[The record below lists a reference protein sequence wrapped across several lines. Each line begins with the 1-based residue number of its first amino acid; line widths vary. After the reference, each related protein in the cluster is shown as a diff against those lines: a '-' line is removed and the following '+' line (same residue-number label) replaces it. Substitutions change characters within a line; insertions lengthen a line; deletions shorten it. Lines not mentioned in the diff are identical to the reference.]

1 MYTKLKRF
9 ERSLKPIYQP
19 FKHQSEA
26 FEAVKDKEY
35 FGIFHEQGLG
45 KTKIAIDLALHWLE
59 KNECDSVLFIAKKS
73 LVENWQ
79 NEIKNHTDHFPI
91 VFSPSKKTNYSK
103 FHSSAH
109 LYIAHYDL
117 IKNDLENFEQFCKL
131 RKVGIILDESV
142 AIKNPTTAVSKAF
155 HKLAPLVFKRIIMTG
170 TPVDNRPH
178 DIWSQIYFLDQGKSL
193 GTKFKPFKEDHDLT
207 REINESFFEK
217 NKYEQRLLKLKE
229 NIAPFTLRET
239 KSSTELHLP
248 KKNYKRIE
256 VDMDNDQRNIYE
268 TVRRQYSME
277 IIKDNKKKIEEFA
290 FIAVK
295 LLRLIQISSD
305 PSIFDES
312 YKNDPPKLVALK
324 DILSKIPSEEKA
336 IVWTNFIKTAENI
349 QRKLNSKKTLCITGN
364 IDIDQ
369 RNKIINEFKTNP
381 NKKVLISTVGVAKEG
396 LTLTVANHAIYFERN
411 FSLSDY
417 LQSQDRIHRISQE
430 KISYI
435 YNIFTKNSVEEWL
448 EALVMAKESAACL
461 IQGDI
466 DQIEFSKKIN
476 YDFGEILDKILM

>member
-1 MYTKLKRF
+1 MSIKLKRF

-19 FKHQSEA
+19 YKHQSEA
-26 FEAVKDKEY
+26 FEAIKDKVF

-45 KTKIAIDLALHWLE
+45 KTKIAIDLALYWLE
-59 KNECDSVLFIAKKS
+59 NNECDSVIFITKKS
-73 LVENWQ
+73 LLNNWQ
-79 NEIKNHTDHFPI
+79 NEVKSHTEHFPI
-91 VFSPSKKTNYSK
+91 VFSPNKKINYSK

-131 RKVGIILDESV
+131 RRVGIILDESV
-142 AIKNPTTAVSKAF
+142 AIKNPESGVSKAF
-155 HKLAPLVFKRIIMTG
+155 HRLAPLFVKRIIMTG
-170 TPVDNRPH
+170 TPIDNRPH

-193 GTKFKPFKEDHDLT
+193 GTKFKTFKEDHDLT

-217 NKYEQRLLKLKE
+217 NKYEKRLLALKE
-229 NIAPFTLRET
+229 NISPFTLRET
-239 KSSTELHLP
+239 KESTELHLP

-256 VDMDNDQRNIYE
+256 VEMDNVQRNIYE

-277 IIKDNKKKIEEFA
+277 IIKDKKKKIEEFA

-312 YKNDPPKLVALK
+312 YNNEPPKLIALK
-324 DILSKIPSEEKA
+324 NILSKIPFEEKV

-349 QRKLNSKKTLCITGN
+349 ETRLNTKETLCITGN

-381 NKKVLISTVGVAKEG
+381 NKRILISTVGVAKEG

-417 LQSQDRIHRISQE
+417 LQSQDRIHRITQQ

-448 EALVMAKESAACL
+448 EALVMAKENAASF

-466 DQIEFSKKIN
+466 DKSEFSKKIS
-476 YDFGEILDKILM
+476 YDFGEILDKILG

>member
-1 MYTKLKRF
+1 MSIKLKRF

-26 FEAVKDKEY
+26 FEAIKDKNY

-45 KTKIAIDLALHWLE
+45 KTKIAIDLALYWLE
-59 KNECDSVLFIAKKS
+59 KDLCDSVIFITKKS
-73 LVENWQ
+73 LVKNWDD
-79 NEIKNHTDHFPI
+79 EVKAHTEHFPI
-91 VFSPSKKTNYSK
+91 VFSPNKKNNYSS

-117 IKNDLENFEQFCKL
+117 IKNDLENFKQFCKL
-131 RKVGIILDESV
+131 RRMGMILDESV

-155 HKLAPLVFKRIIMTG
+155 HSLAPLLVKRIIMTG
-170 TPVDNRPH
+170 TPIDNRPH
-178 DIWSQIYFLDQGKSL
+178 DIWSQIYFLDQGNSL
-193 GTKFKPFKEDHDLT
+193 GKNFKLFKERHDLV
-207 REINESFFEK
+207 RDINDSYLEK
-217 NKYEQRLLKLKE
+217 VAYERRLLELKE
-229 NIAPFTLRET
+229 NIDPFTLRET
-239 KSSTELHLP
+239 KDSTELHLP
-248 KKNYKRIE
+248 QKKYKRIE
-256 VDMDNDQRNIYE
+256 VEMDEMQRRIYE
-268 TVRRQYSME
+268 TVRERFSME
-277 IIKDNKKKIEEFA
+277 IIKDDKIKIEEFA

-312 YKNDPPKLVALK
+312 YSNEPPKLIALRK
-324 DILSKIPSEEKA
+324 ILSDIPSNEKV
-336 IVWTNFIKTAENI
+336 IIWTNFIKTAENI
-349 QRKLNSKKTLCITGN
+349 ASQLGGDEILCMTGN
-364 IDIDQ
+364 IEINQ
-369 RNKIINEFKTNP
+369 RNKIIKDFKENS
-381 NKKVLISTVGVAKEG
+381 KKRILISTVGVAKEG

-417 LQSQDRIHRISQE
+417 LQSQDRIHRITQE

-448 EALVMAKESAACL
+448 ESLVLAKESAAAF

-466 DQIEFSKKIN
+466 EETEFSQKIN
-476 YDFGEILDKILM
+476 YDFGEILDKILR